1 MDFIIRHYEKLILM
15 ICLLLLLMSLH
26 IVSKTQD
33 EMSQQTADVN
43 KRTQPE
49 TIVRCDKMVEEL
61 DTATFPSIDEILASP
76 LTKVELA
83 VSPNGAGRT
92 GLLEGGNLV
101 ICKNTKCGYILPYS
115 ANVCPWCNTT
125 QEAIG
130 PETTETDDLDQDGIP
145 DLVEKATTFLHYRY
159 PLDAMMDADQ
169 DGFLNIEEY
178 RAGTAMDD
186 PESKPALAYL
196 LRVASAEQEEIP
208 VTLRRIKQN
217 GSANPKDWKANVE
230 VTGEPRPVD
239 VKMGAAIPKMNGF
252 KLTAFDKDNNSI
264 TISNDTETYVI
275 VAGAEKIRKPVYTI
289 VLQYLGNHIYGA
301 PVRRITVDD
310 MIKEAEEAENLRRN
324 PRRGMFNMQQ
334 GQGQMDGTM
343 GMPGMMGAQGMQ
355 GQMGGM
361 MNSQVQGDMQL
372 SFNITPG
379 TEFVLRK
386 SPAGAASML
395 SGAGRS
401 SGLGNS
407 YGSSY
412 GADEEAKETVEY
424 YQMLDLGTDA
434 KGEPV
439 VQVQKLTFAGGAPE
453 GEPITIRPLDK
464 TPYAQVLMDPAN
476 KPNLD
481 FMPPSQATGSNTM
494 GNMGGGM
501 PQGGALMR

>member
-1 MDFIIRHYEKLILM
+1 VDFIIRHYEKLILM

-115 ANVCPWCNTT
+115 ANICPWCNTT

-264 TISNDTETYVI
+264 TISNDTESYVI

-324 PRRGMFNMQQ
+324 PRRGMFSMQQ

-343 GMPGMMGAQGMQ
+343 GMQGMMGAQGMQ

-372 SFNITPG
+372 SFTITPG

-395 SGAGRS
+395 SGTGRN
-401 SGLGNS
+401 SGLGNN

-412 GADEEAKETVEY
+412 GADDEAQETVEY

-481 FMPPSQATGSNTM
+481 FMPPSQATGSNAM

>member
-26 IVSKTQD
+26 IVSRTQT

-61 DTATFPSIDEILASP
+61 DTAAFPSLDEILANP
-76 LTKVELA
+76 MTKVELA
-83 VSPNGAGRT
+83 VSPNGPGRT
-92 GLLEGGNLV
+92 GLLEGGKLV
-101 ICKNTKCGYILPYS
+101 ICKNPKCGYILPYS

-130 PETTETDDLDQDGIP
+130 PETSETDDLDQDGIP
-145 DLVEKATTFLHYRY
+145 DLVEKETTFLHYRY

-186 PESKPALAYL
+186 PESRPPLAYL

-217 GSANPKDWKANVE
+217 GSANPRDWKANVE
-230 VTGEPRPVD
+230 ITGEPKAID
-239 VKMGAAIPKMNGF
+239 VKMGAAIPKMSGF
-252 KLTAFDKDNNSI
+252 KLTAFDRDNNSI

-301 PVRRITVDD
+301 PVRRITVEE
-310 MIKEAEEAENLRRN
+310 MFKEAEEAENLRRN
-324 PRRGMFNMQQ
+324 PRRGILGIQQ
-334 GQGQMDGTM
+334 GQGQMT
-343 GMPGMMGAQGMQ
+343 GMTGAQGQGMQ

-361 MNSQVQGDMQL
+361 GAMQMQGDMQL
-372 SFNITPG
+372 SFNVSPG

-386 SPAGAASML
+386 SPVGASSMTAGT
-395 SGAGRS
+395 GRGS
-401 SGLGNS
+401 TLGGN

-412 GADEEAKETVEY
+412 GADEDAQETVEY
-424 YQMLDLGTDA
+424 YQMLELGTSA
-434 KGEPV
+434 NGEPV

-453 GEPITIRPLDK
+453 GDPITVRPLDK
-464 TPYAQVLMDPAN
+464 TPYYQVLQDPAN
-476 KPNLD
+476 KPNQD
-481 FMPPSQATGSNTM
+481 FMPPTQATGSGAL

-501 PQGGALMR
+501 LQGGTMMR

>member
-26 IVSKTQD
+26 VVSTTQN

-43 KRTQPE
+43 RRTQPE

-61 DTATFPSIDEILASP
+61 DTAAFPSLDEILANP
-76 LTKVELA
+76 MTKVELS
-83 VSPNGAGRT
+83 VSPNGSGRT

-115 ANVCPWCNTT
+115 ANVCPWCGTT

-130 PETTETDDLDQDGIP
+130 PETAATDDLDQDGIP
-145 DLVEKATTFLHYRY
+145 DVVEKETTFLHYRY

-186 PESKPALAYL
+186 PDSRPPLAYL

-217 GSANPKDWKANVE
+217 GSANPRDWKANVE
-230 VTGEPRPVD
+230 IAGEPRAVD

-252 KLTAFDKDNNSI
+252 KLTAFDRDNNSI

-275 VAGAEKIRKPVYTI
+275 VAGAERVRKPGYTI

-301 PVRRITVDD
+301 PVRRTTVDE
-310 MIKEAEEAENLRRN
+310 MIKEAEEAANLRRN
-324 PRRGMFNMQQ
+324 PRRGILGMQQ
-334 GQGQMDGTM
+334 GQGQMA
-343 GMPGMMGAQGMQ
+343 GMAGAQGMQ

-361 MNSQVQGDMQL
+361 GGTQMQGDMQL

-386 SPAGAASML
+386 SPANALSMAS
-395 SGAGRS
+395 GTGRS
-401 SGLGNS
+401 STVGGN

-412 GADEEAKETVEY
+412 GADEDAQETVEY
-424 YQMLDLGTDA
+424 YQMLDLGTSA
-434 KGEPV
+434 TGEPV

-453 GEPITIRPLDK
+453 GDPITVRPLDK
-464 TPYAQVLMDPAN
+464 TPYYQVLQDPAN
-476 KPNLD
+476 KPNQD
-481 FMPPSQATGSNTM
+481 FMPPTQVTGSGAM

-501 PQGGALMR
+501 LQGGGMMR